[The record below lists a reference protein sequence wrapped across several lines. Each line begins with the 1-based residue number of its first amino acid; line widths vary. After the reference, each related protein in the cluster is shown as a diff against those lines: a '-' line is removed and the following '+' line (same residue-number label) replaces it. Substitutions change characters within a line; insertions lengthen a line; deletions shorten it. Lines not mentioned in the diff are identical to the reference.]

1 MTDDTYVHALTIPI
15 EFGGRTV
22 SITPTAVETDHGLV
36 LVDAGPEPATDR
48 LATALADVGFDL
60 DDVERVIL
68 THHDADHAGG
78 LAPLRDCTDVTIGA
92 HPAEIP
98 HVNGDEMPV
107 KGPDDDRYPPVEID
121 QELTDGEE
129 FSTRAGPLRV
139 VETPGHTAG
148 HISLSLPDER
158 LLLAGDAL
166 VADEDDP
173 LSGPKSAYTVDEE
186 RAADSV
192 ATLADLD
199 VEHVICHHGGYAPC
213 GRDRIRTIAA
223 SLAAGD

>member
-22 SITPTAVETDHGLV
+22 SITPTAVETDDGLL

-48 LATALADVGFDL
+48 LATALADVGFGL
-60 DDVERVIL
+60 ADVERVIL

-78 LAPLRDCTDVTIGA
+78 LAPLREHTDVTIGA

-98 HVNGDEMPV
+98 HVTGDEMPV
-107 KGPDDDRYPPVEID
+107 KGPDDDRYPPVAVDE
-121 QELTDGEE
+121 ELTDGEE

-148 HISLSLPDER
+148 HISLYLPDER

-166 VADEDDP
+166 VADEDEP
-173 LSGPKSAYTVDEE
+173 LSGPKPAYTVDED

-192 ATLADLD
+192 ASLAELD

-213 GRDRIRTIAA
+213 GSDRIHAIAA
-223 SLAAGD
+223 SLQDGD